1 LIATAF
7 LLGLG
12 VILLDPAIQ
21 NHQRY
26 IQALVT
32 ALPFIIAVYLV
43 CNLAMGAYRR
53 DLAQSGPLAVK
64 RVALASAIA
73 FPILIALATA
83 ARRIDI
89 VVPYTAVLLGGI
101 GAIVAMGLVRFLSR
115 SLSVTTGNQAGQ

>member
-1 LIATAF
+1 
-7 LLGLG
+7 
-12 VILLDPAIQ
+12 VILLDPAVQ

-26 IQALVT
+26 LQALVT

-73 FPILIALATA
+73 IPIMITLAATA
-83 ARRIDI
+83 RAIA
-89 VVPYTAVLLGGI
+89 VVLPYAALLLGGI